1 MKSIIAATV
10 TALMLVSI
18 AQVAPVNGMPG
29 LSKST
34 SKSKPEP
41 EPIKFM
47 GFENNDPKS
56 PFTIHGIHFTKPPYK
71 VDGVHYIKGT
81 QHSQPITLACG
92 TYSSPSNNAFQLYIS
107 GNRCY
112 IIPGQCEQ
120 TYKRFADSFYGT
132 EQHVKSLWQNIGLGL
147 KAIKEAGWYA
157 HMDFDSKYT
166 FIADAYIND
175 ITRYLHS
182 ESENGEYKPCFINFN
197 NAIPV
202 GKELIKIKETNE
214 FVMTNSFYLVPYN
227 TRIAIVY
234 HLKDYDNR
242 KYNWDSFSK
251 LLSPPDMS
259 ILDHG
264 LLKQFANTLDAMLLD
279 KTEK

>member
-92 TYSSPSNNAFQLYIS
+92 TYSSPSNNAFQDLMAHSPLFKSDKFSVPVPKAALHFLEIDAIS
-107 GNRCY
+107 YQAN
-112 IIPGQCEQ
+112 
-120 TYKRFADSFYGT
+120 
-132 EQHVKSLWQNIGLGL
+132 
-147 KAIKEAGWYA
+147 A
-157 HMDFDSKYT
+157 H
-166 FIADAYIND
+166 
-175 ITRYLHS
+175 
-182 ESENGEYKPCFINFN
+182 
-197 NAIPV
+197 
-202 GKELIKIKETNE
+202 
-214 FVMTNSFYLVPYN
+214 
-227 TRIAIVY
+227 
-234 HLKDYDNR
+234 
-242 KYNWDSFSK
+242 
-251 LLSPPDMS
+251 
-259 ILDHG
+259 
-264 LLKQFANTLDAMLLD
+264 
-279 KTEK
+279 